1 LASMKLRVY
10 EIAKELG
17 VSSREV
23 LWALNQLGVEVKNHM
38 STVDPAQV
46 KDIRRKLRIFADEQE
61 EREALAQEEEEKRK
75 KALEKKAHKKAE
87 QREEKAKTRTKAE
100 QPKRKPPTKDRA
112 TTRRRQDRKQVSEE
126 ARKSVLIDGP
136 ITVRGLAEKLEVSP
150 TEVIKKLMALG
161 VMAAVQ
167 QEVDPDTAALVA
179 ADWGYEVKQE
189 LSEEAQW
196 ESEVLGQQETTP
208 DKQQPRWPV
217 VTVMG
222 HVDHGKTSLL
232 DAIRE
237 TEVAAREVGGITQHI
252 GASTVSVDGKKI
264 VFLDTPGHEAFTAMR
279 ARGAQVTD
287 IAVLVVA
294 ADDGVMPQTI
304 EAINHAKAAG
314 VPILVAVNKIDKP
327 EARPDMVKQQL
338 SEHGLL
344 PEDWGGDT
352 IFVNVSAVTREG
364 IDELLEMLLLL
375 AEMQELKANPD
386 EPARGTVI
394 EARLDK
400 GRGPVGTVIIKSGT
414 LRVGDAFVS
423 GTSYGRVRAMLN
435 DKGQRLKEAPPSTA
449 VEILGFS
456 DVPIAGDEFVV
467 VKDEKVARQVAEQRG
482 VRRRDAELQASRR
495 ARLDDMFRRFQEGQ
509 GKELRIII
517 KADTH
522 GTTEAVAQ
530 ALKRIESREV
540 TLEIIHTGV
549 GAITESDVML
559 AAASEAVVIGFNV
572 RPDAGG
578 RRAAES
584 EGVDVR
590 TYRVIY
596 EAIEDVK
603 KALEGMLEPEY
614 VEQVIGR
621 AEVRATFK
629 VPKAGVVAGCY
640 VIEGRVTSRSKVR
653 VVRDGVVVH
662 EGSIAS
668 LKRFKDDVRE
678 VTQGFE
684 CGIGIEKFNDVKE
697 GDILEFF
704 LIQQVNRAG

>member
-1 LASMKLRVY
+1 M
-10 EIAKELG
+10 
-17 VSSREV
+17 
-23 LWALNQLGVEVKNHM
+23 
-38 STVDPAQV
+38 T
-46 KDIRRKLRIFADEQE
+46 
-61 EREALAQEEEEKRK
+61 
-75 KALEKKAHKKAE
+75 
-87 QREEKAKTRTKAE
+87 
-100 QPKRKPPTKDRA
+100 
-112 TTRRRQDRKQVSEE
+112 
-126 ARKSVLIDGP
+126 
-136 ITVRGLAEKLEVSP
+136 
-150 TEVIKKLMALG
+150 LG

-167 QEVDPDTAALVA
+167 QEVDPDTAVLVA
-179 ADWGYEVKQE
+179 ADFGYEVKQE

-196 ESEVLGQQETTP
+196 ESEVLGQQEATP
-208 DKQQPRWPV
+208 EKELPRWPV

-237 TEVAAREVGGITQHI
+237 TEIAAREVGGITQHI

-352 IFVNVSAVTREG
+352 IFVNVSATTREG
-364 IDELLEMLLLL
+364 VDELLEMILLL

-423 GTSYGRVRAMLN
+423 GTSFGRVRAMLN

-456 DVPIAGDEFVV
+456 DVPIAGDEFAV
-467 VKDEKVARQVAEQRG
+467 VKDEKVARQVAERRG

-495 ARLDDMFRRFQEGQ
+495 ARLDEMFRRLQEGQ

-522 GTTEAVAQ
+522 GTAEAVAQ

-559 AAASEAVVIGFNV
+559 AAASDAVIIGFNV

-578 RRAAES
+578 RRAAEA

-629 VPKAGVVAGCY
+629 VPKVGTVAGCY

-668 LKRFKDDVRE
+668 LRRFKDDVRE

-704 LIQQVNRAG
+704 VIQQVNRAG